1 MFGVDTSIM
10 WESPK
15 IQNLFV
21 TGQSKMAHC
30 TEKKKSELGRH
41 PPTNEDESQSICQN
55 QEEEKLLLISQ
66 FAMPQFSRVKK
77 PFGSCEM
84 DKGELTRGI
93 ILISSTQNPFKFF
106 LNIRTIPNLD

>member
-1 MFGVDTSIM
+1 M
-10 WESPK
+10 WESPE

-41 PPTNEDESQSICQN
+41 TQLMNMFHREYAKTKNEKN
-55 QEEEKLLLISQ
+55 LLLISQ

-84 DKGELTRGI
+84 DKG
-93 ILISSTQNPFKFF
+93 N
-106 LNIRTIPNLD
+106 

>member
-1 MFGVDTSIM
+1 MFRVDTSIM
-10 WESPK
+10 WESPD

-30 TEKKKSELGRH
+30 TEKKKKSELGRH
-41 PPTNEDESQSICQN
+41 TQLMNRDHREYAKTKNEK
-55 QEEEKLLLISQ
+55 KLLLISQ

-84 DKGELTRGI
+84 DKG
-93 ILISSTQNPFKFF
+93 N
-106 LNIRTIPNLD
+106 